1 MSFTKSFDH
10 NEALY
15 KTAVS
20 EFVAAGYEQASINT
34 ILKKAGMSKGQFY
47 YHFKNKEDLYL
58 ALTDI
63 MIERKKAFMTSVMKL
78 EDWQQDIFS
87 IFKTQLEHG
96 LQFAQLYPEI
106 NAFSDSFLKEKGNP
120 IYETAMTRHNFENND
135 AINNMIA
142 AAYEKGE
149 FREELP
155 LSFVQKTIGY
165 LFTHVQDFTDLTNA
179 KDAQE
184 QLNYL
189 VDFMRKGLAREPKP
203 PQE

>member
-1 MSFTKSFDH
+1 MGMSFTKSFDH

-15 KTAVS
+15 ETAVA

-63 MIERKKAFMTSVMKL
+63 MIERKKTFMTSVMKA
-78 EDWQQDIFS
+78 EDLQQDIFS
-87 IFKTQLEHG
+87 IFKTQIEYG
-96 LQFAQLYPEI
+96 IQFAQMYPEI

-135 AINNMIA
+135 AFNMMIA
-142 AAYEKGE
+142 VAYEKGD

-165 LFTHVQDFTDLTNA
+165 LFTHIQDFTDLTDA
-179 KDAQE
+179 EGAQE

-189 VDFMRKGLAREPKP
+189 VDFMRKGLAREP
-203 PQE
+203 